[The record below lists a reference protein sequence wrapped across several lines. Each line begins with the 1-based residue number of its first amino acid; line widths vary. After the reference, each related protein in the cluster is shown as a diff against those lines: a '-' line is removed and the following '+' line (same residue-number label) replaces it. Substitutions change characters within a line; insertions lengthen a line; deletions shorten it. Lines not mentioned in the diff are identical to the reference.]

1 MQRCIWER
9 PKKVSGVYHLGDMDE
24 EDIVELPRI
33 RISPDIM
40 SKIRILSNAQPPTLR
55 PSIQRLIEPEKLEE
69 AILSVVLKHF
79 DMKDMVDNLSL
90 HEADMSNEYFTFVE
104 IIQESYLKFNRL
116 VRILQQI
123 AEIENTWNDEV
134 TELRAGLLD
143 LNECFFANYCHDE
156 SKIRS
161 LTLLSFVK
169 DVEFDPKIPQKSVDD
184 LNKLMEIEA
193 NTYSEEFFLQK
204 TQVII
209 KALQQRIDL
218 LLKVNIQNSFELI
231 HSPIR
236 MSRSL
241 ERWPRKKIK
250 SFTDKNKDQIL
261 DDSILI
267 IPKLQLK
274 RKVRKM
280 NGLTYEKIENHKSNK
295 MPNMELLQQLF
306 EFIGSSP
313 EKAVTSNEFIEAAK
327 TRKSRGLCR
336 RQALTIMKK
345 ILQLSYS
352 NGSGAYNL
360 NAITSI
366 LQYGPKLEELTC
378 GGMKNQ
384 VLELYSDL
392 LSCIVN
398 LSSFN
403 SHICRTSLC
412 LLCIVPY
419 SRAEESCLVKSGLVN
434 LLDNL
439 CGLERGCSNPS
450 QSNDTLSQNQEL
462 SLLAWAGFKVLA
474 SRCMQWQEAPKDED
488 GETEFHHLILPQQ
501 VSVLLTN
508 NLNRTKNKS
517 IETSNYE
524 GLQEILILLNNLAE
538 SKMGKNILSQPTCI
552 SKLLYLLLE
561 PKLSPKMIQTI
572 LQLCHVALPL
582 LSPESVGQ
590 VDVPSWS
597 LGSENMT
604 VSEDNPY
611 KKMIKLLLA
620 KVADYLVP
628 GYQVYQRAQKV
639 NEDEEEEE
647 QFTITD
653 IEMHTVVPNDIPDMD
668 RTMSLY
674 LYKRE
679 DETAQEIIQH
689 LLNVSSE
696 MRLFR
701 MTETQNME
709 KVVKMDTE
717 LNRMNKT
724 EVLTDE
730 ATVILRRAIKLAQQG
745 FVVSVGPPI
754 RKEELTEEKK
764 NAVEQIAKERN
775 VVLSKH
781 DPPRPFVSSSVSNSL
796 ASDLISLIHTL
807 FSSSSAEVWTEAI
820 YEVATLT
827 IRDLRRVSES
837 IDLLNKDTT
846 EEMFDIFTTARDLLA
861 VIALL
866 GGHQETLRQGLIVSL
881 TGDDGSEDCGE
892 AEILSISEST
902 GLAMVKL
909 LIPNDTFQFSRP
921 SNCLP
926 IPLGRLRI
934 KTKCDPVH
942 LFEPIEAALVSS
954 LQSVLL
960 PDPSGTDPLSVPL
973 PSKGDGRSLK
983 LATARLVAEVRTKS
997 TALLALYLHDAKFAC
1012 RFLQNSC
1019 QAVDMLKCL
1028 SNDCLPSDRQDKVVS
1043 STEKLRNLYRDCVK
1057 PPAPPSRKPNNK
1069 NKLMIWDPSK
1079 TFPPLKSVLF
1089 SHNMHGITYYED
1101 PGNNA
1106 GQPRGVFVYA
1116 NQKIPSNALNFY
1128 WELDVISLGDSPED
1142 NGSILSVGF
1151 SPLSEKRD
1159 GSWSNPVGTMLFHNN
1174 GRVVHYNGQ
1183 SLLQWRSL
1191 RFDVHLN
1198 PGDNL
1203 GIGWEKL
1210 FEAQSNN
1217 PASGRVYFTING
1229 NKLDQALEY
1238 VNGDMYPVVHIQ
1250 KKNVRVKA
1258 NFGNSKF
1265 AYADGVSI
1273 QARVND
1279 MAGTS
1284 RGDTDEDLR
1293 AMPFQGSES
1302 MTSSGTASPESVF
1315 DTGAGHRRLISLS
1328 SRSALTPKPLKEYC
1342 PSHIEDI
1349 RSELCHE
1356 PTANTG
1362 SHVQSITLLDED
1374 SDSEDETET
1383 EDDGHLQ
1390 KQDDINSL
1398 LVKSWETKVFP
1409 IISRRFRNEAERRDG
1424 LEQIKGALSL
1434 GMADI
1439 ARQTVEFLYEE
1450 NGGIPRDLHLPTI
1463 ENVKTQLTKL
1473 SIDRIRKSQPV
1484 FISNNSNLDLTN
1496 LPKFCVPLM
1505 LKTLGLPGEVLEI
1518 DVTNELVQVETYL
1531 RLEGMLVRFW
1541 YPLSVLEK
1549 VQDTGKRTAVTGTQI
1564 INISNDLVHRELLSW
1579 EFASTRIFCR
1589 EAYINLIQ
1597 QSRNKELPTYI
1608 TVNENSSMSTMFNS
1622 SIMMFQD
1629 IDMENLQCISNC
1641 KLANPCNENMLER
1654 NLNITSSENILKL
1667 QKGKVSDL
1675 FFRDGDLLKKHIHDF
1690 IRKARAKGQDFLIEL
1705 SNQIC
1710 DILEHAPEMFSTEEV
1725 SISDIST
1732 LKSTILFPKAAF
1744 VAATVKL
1751 KRDIGEITDMKDLTI
1766 QIQTIDGTNVRQ
1778 SGKFSSKDIIQ
1789 YPKDVAG
1796 HKQPVNSAF
1805 LPVMMASDIVRVS
1818 HSGGEDMGFK
1828 LYLQSLPPEFPLAL
1842 TFIEEI
1848 AVLAAS
1854 LNGFIDEVNVQN
1866 LICMVCRHLTHME
1879 IIQPIKERMLL
1890 LLAELIRNTSTA
1902 EKMEVNYSVLT
1913 KMKEEMKML
1922 YDLEVTRKDFLKFSS
1937 YFQSLFEVSAALL
1950 EVHDTAKFSTLSR
1963 SPTPASEKE
1972 SSPGIC
1978 PKHLKRRM
1986 RVGNRGSD
1994 VSLSRTLD
2002 KTHIT
2007 EKSWLPKAIIQVHL
2021 TKYLVTRNT
2030 TKKIEKTKEFIKN
2043 VYTSQL
2049 GPNDYSRLI
2058 VMQGLP
2064 RHLMPNQLIAN
2075 IQKAMNNYGGLFK
2088 NEVYMIPVK
2097 DIENMK
2103 PSLPD
2108 TEQIG
2113 LEDIEFDSDQ
2123 ELPDIDID
2131 ELSERQDSVNLIE
2144 TVMPN
2149 NSGLAVIQI
2158 RGKVNFNKC
2167 KEELETNTSLNI
2179 RGEFDTD
2186 GSVLSVC
2193 GVLQTFQTEDPMMMK
2208 ILDSFL
2214 CSRIYK
2220 DDCKV
2225 LNQDCYNALEDIF
2238 LSCYMANQRDLV
2250 SENIEN
2256 EDFIALQFPHI
2267 LKQVEDN
2274 MMYSFLY
2281 GIKQSKSGLIEGV
2294 KEILQQYGLPCRAAR
2309 EYVPSTP
2316 MRKKRNSAEASKM
2329 STEQKDFNP
2338 MVLLLKFAYF
2348 RTYYL
2353 HCRIQFQKQQ
2363 WD

>member
-1 MQRCIWER
+1 MPKTRAEENCKSLLEAKVMQRCIWER
-9 PKKVSGVYHLGDMDE
+9 PKKVSGVYHIGDMDE

-33 RISPDIM
+33 RISPDVM
-40 SKIRILSNAQPPTLR
+40 TKIRIISNTQPPTLR

-104 IIQESYLKFNRL
+104 IIQESYMKFNRL

-123 AEIENTWNDEV
+123 AEIENKWNDEV
-134 TELRAGLLD
+134 IELRAGLLD

-161 LTLLSFVK
+161 LTLLAFIK
-169 DVEFDPKIPQKSVDD
+169 DVEFDPKIPQKSVED

-193 NTYSEEFFLQK
+193 NTYTEDVSLHK
-204 TQVII
+204 TQIII

-218 LLKVNIQNSFELI
+218 LLKVNIPNTFEVVQ
-231 HSPIR
+231 SPIR

-250 SFTDKNKDQIL
+250 SLTNKNKDQIL

-280 NGLTYEKIENHKSNK
+280 NGLTFEKIENNKSNR
-295 MPNMELLQQLF
+295 MPNMELLEQLF

-336 RQALTIMKK
+336 RQALNIMKK

-352 NGSGAYNL
+352 NGSGYYNL

-366 LQYGPKLEELTC
+366 LQHGPKLEELTC
-378 GGMKNQ
+378 GGMRNQ

-419 SRAEESCLVKSGLVN
+419 NRAEESCLVKSGLVN

-439 CGLERGCSNPS
+439 CGLEQGCKTSD
-450 QSNDTLSQNQEL
+450 DTLSHNKEL

-474 SRCMQWQEAPKDED
+474 SRCMQWQEAPKEEEE
-488 GETEFHHLILPQQ
+488 ETEFHHLILPQQ

-517 IETSNYE
+517 IETSNYD
-524 GLQEILILLNNLAE
+524 GLQEILTLLNSLAE
-538 SKMGKNILSQPTCI
+538 SKMGKNILSQPTCV

-582 LSPESVGQ
+582 LPPESVNQ
-590 VDVPSWS
+590 VDIPSWS
-597 LGSENMT
+597 LGNEKMIMT
-604 VSEDNPY
+604 EENPY
-611 KKMIKLLLA
+611 RKMIKLLLA
-620 KVADYLVP
+620 KVSDYLVP
-628 GYQVYQRAQKV
+628 GYQVSQQAQK
-639 NEDEEEEE
+639 EKPTEEEKEL
-647 QFTITD
+647 TITD
-653 IEMHTVVPNDIPDMD
+653 MEDSVVPKDIPD

-674 LYKRE
+674 LFKRE
-679 DETAQEIIQH
+679 DETAHEIIQH

-701 MTETQNME
+701 MSETQNME
-709 KVVKMDTE
+709 KIVKMDTE
-717 LNRMNKT
+717 LNRANKT
-724 EVLTDE
+724 EVITDE

-745 FVVSVGPPI
+745 FVVSVSPPI
-754 RKEELTEEKK
+754 RKEEQTEEKK
-764 NAVEQIAKERN
+764 NAVELIAKERN
-775 VVLSKH
+775 VVLSKY

-807 FSSSSAEVWTEAI
+807 FSSKSAEVWTEAI
-820 YEVATLT
+820 YEVASLT
-827 IRDLRRVSES
+827 IRDLRKVSES
-837 IDLLNKDTT
+837 KDLLHKDNS
-846 EEMFDIFTTARDLLA
+846 EEIFETFSKARDILA

-866 GGHQETLRQGLIVSL
+866 GGHQETLRQGLTVSI
-881 TGDDGSEDCGE
+881 TGGDGSEDCGE
-892 AEILSISEST
+892 AEIVSISEST
-902 GLAMVKL
+902 GQAMVKL
-909 LIPNDTFQFSRP
+909 LNPNDTLQFSRP
-921 SNCLP
+921 SNCLL
-926 IPLGRLRI
+926 IPLDRLKV

-942 LFEPIEAALVSS
+942 LFEPIEATLVTS

-960 PDPSGTDPLSVPL
+960 PDPSGNDPLSIPL
-973 PSKGDGRSLK
+973 PSRGDGKSLK

-997 TALLALYLHDAKFAC
+997 TSLLQSYLHDVKFAC

-1028 SNDCLPSDRQDKVVS
+1028 SKDCLPSDRKDKVVA

-1057 PPAPPSRKPNNK
+1057 PPAPPSRKPTNK
-1069 NKLMIWDPSK
+1069 NKYMIWDPSK
-1079 TFPPLKSVLF
+1079 SFPPLKSVLF
-1089 SHNMHGITYYED
+1089 SHVMHGITFYDD

-1106 GQPRGVFVYA
+1106 GQPRGVFIYA

-1151 SPLSEKRD
+1151 APLAEKKD
-1159 GSWSNPVGTMLFHNN
+1159 GTWSNPVGTMLFHNN

-1191 RFDVHLN
+1191 RFDVQLN
-1198 PGDNL
+1198 PGDTL

-1210 FEAQSNN
+1210 FEGQSNN

-1258 NFGNSKF
+1258 NFGRSKF
-1265 AYADGVSI
+1265 TYAEAVSL
-1273 QARVND
+1273 QATVND
-1279 MAGTS
+1279 MESTS
-1284 RGDTDEDLR
+1284 RGNTDEELK

-1302 MTSSGTASPESVF
+1302 ILSSGSASPESVL
-1315 DTGAGHRRLISLS
+1315 DTGAGHRRLMSLS
-1328 SRSALTPKPLKEYC
+1328 SRSAHTPKPLKEYC
-1342 PSHIEDI
+1342 PSNIEDI

-1356 PTANTG
+1356 PRANTG
-1362 SHVQSITLLDED
+1362 SHIQSITLLDED

-1383 EDDGHLQ
+1383 EDDGPLQ
-1390 KQDDINSL
+1390 KQENINSL

-1463 ENVKTQLTKL
+1463 ENVKAQMSKL
-1473 SIDRIRKSQPV
+1473 SIDRIRKGQQV
-1484 FISNNSNLDLTN
+1484 FISNNSDLDLTN
-1496 LPKFCVPLM
+1496 LPKYCVPLM
-1505 LKTLGLPGEVLEI
+1505 LKTFGLPGEVLEV
-1518 DVTNELVQVETYL
+1518 DARNELVQVETYL

-1541 YPLSVLEK
+1541 YPLNVLEK
-1549 VQDTGKRTAVTGTQI
+1549 VQDTGKRTAVTGNQI
-1564 INISNDLVHRELLSW
+1564 VNITNDMVHRELLSW

-1589 EAYINLIQ
+1589 EAYITLIQ
-1597 QSRNKELPTYI
+1597 QAINPELPQLI
-1608 TVNENSSMSTMFNS
+1608 NVDENSSMSTMINS

-1629 IDMENLQCISNC
+1629 IDMENLQYISNC
-1641 KLANPCNENMLER
+1641 QLSNPCNENMFER

-1667 QKGKVSDL
+1667 QQGKVSQM
-1675 FFRDGDLLKKHIHDF
+1675 FFKDGELLKKHIHDF
-1690 IRKARAKGQDFLIEL
+1690 IKKARAKGQDFLIEL

-1710 DILEHAPEMFSTEEV
+1710 DILEHSPEMFTSEEV

-1732 LKSTILFPKAAF
+1732 LKSTIHFSKAAF
-1744 VAATVKL
+1744 VAATVKF
-1751 KRDIGEITDMKDLTI
+1751 KRDIREIEDLKDLTI
-1766 QIQTIDGTNVRQ
+1766 QIQTVTGTDVKQ
-1778 SGKFSSKDIIQ
+1778 SGKFSAKDIIQ
-1789 YPKDVAG
+1789 YPLDVAG
-1796 HKQPVNSAF
+1796 HKQPLNSAF
-1805 LPVMMASDIVRVS
+1805 LPVMMASDVVRVS

-1828 LYLQSLPPEFPLAL
+1828 LYLQSFPQEFPLAI
-1842 TFIEEI
+1842 TFIEEM
-1848 AVLAAS
+1848 ALLATS
-1854 LNGFIDEVNVQN
+1854 SNGFIDEVNVQN
-1866 LICMVCRHLTHME
+1866 LISLICRHITHME

-1890 LLAELIRNTSTA
+1890 LLAELIRNISKA
-1902 EKMEVNYSVLT
+1902 EKLEVNSSVLA

-1922 YDLEVTRKDFLKFSS
+1922 YDLEVTRKDFLRFSS
-1937 YFQSLFEVSAALL
+1937 YFQSLFEVSVSIL
-1950 EVHDTAKFSTLSR
+1950 ELNDKAKSSTISR

-1986 RVGNRGSD
+1986 RARKRSSD
-1994 VSLSRTLD
+1994 VSASRSLD
-2002 KTHIT
+2002 KTHST
-2007 EKSWLPKAIIQVHL
+2007 ERSWLAKAMIQVNL
-2021 TKYLVTRNT
+2021 TKYLVSRDTN
-2030 TKKIEKTKEFIKN
+2030 KKCEKSSDFIKR
-2043 VYTSQL
+2043 VYSNQL

-2058 VMQGLP
+2058 VMKGLP

-2075 IQKAMNNYGGLFK
+2075 IQKAMNNFGGLFK

-2097 DIENMK
+2097 DIDNMK
-2103 PSLPD
+2103 PTLPD
-2108 TEQIG
+2108 TDQIE

-2123 ELPDIDID
+2123 ELPDLDLD
-2131 ELSERQDSVNLIE
+2131 ELSGSGRQDSVSHVE
-2144 TVMPN
+2144 TVTPN

-2158 RGKVNFNKC
+2158 RGKVNFAKC
-2167 KEELETNTSLNI
+2167 KEELETNHSLNI

-2193 GVLQTFQTEDPMMMK
+2193 GVLQTFQTEDPLMMK
-2208 ILDSFL
+2208 ILESFL
-2214 CSRIYK
+2214 CSRIFK
-2220 DDCKV
+2220 DECQD

-2294 KEILQQYGLPCRAAR
+2294 KEILEQYGQPCKAVR

-2316 MRKKRNSAEASKM
+2316 MRKKRNSAEANKI
-2329 STEQKDFNP
+2329 STEQK
-2338 MVLLLKFAYF
+2338 VSLRLKFAF
-2348 RTYYL
+2348 
-2353 HCRIQFQKQQ
+2353 
-2363 WD
+2363 